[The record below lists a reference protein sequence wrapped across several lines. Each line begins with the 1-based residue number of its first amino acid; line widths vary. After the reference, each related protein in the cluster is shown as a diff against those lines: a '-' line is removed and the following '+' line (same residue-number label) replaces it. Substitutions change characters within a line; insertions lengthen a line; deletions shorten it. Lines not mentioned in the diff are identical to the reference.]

1 MAINFPNSPS
11 VNDIHSEG
19 GVRWKWNGSSWTRAN
34 GGAAVTDT
42 ITTAN
47 DNSTTTLYPVMVS
60 GTGSNGAKVAT
71 SATKSISF
79 DASDGNLTV
88 DGNISIG
95 GTLTYEDVK
104 NVDSVGLG
112 TFRSGAH
119 FGPSTGVGATIS
131 SEGDITAGI
140 ITATFVGDGSGLT
153 GVANTDYV
161 HAHTLS
167 VVGVT
172 TLTTL
177 NVNSQVGAAG
187 SVLSSTGSGL
197 NWVSPQTGPQGA
209 QGVQGAAGAAGA
221 AGAQGAQGH
230 QGLTGATGAQ
240 GHQGRQG
247 AQGAAGAVG
256 AQGNQGV
263 QGATNNLTV
272 STSPPGSPSAGDMW
286 WDSDDGRLGV
296 YYNDGNSS
304 QWVNINNGPAGAQ
317 GAQGAQGRQGATG
330 AQGSVGIASLTI
342 STGAPSSPN
351 AGDMWWDSDDGDLHL
366 YFNDGN
372 SSQWVNIN
380 AGSAGA
386 QGAQGAAGAQ
396 GAQGAAGT
404 NATISNNADN
414 RVITGGSGTNLNGE
428 ANFTFDGNLVSILS
442 SSNQADG
449 LLVHNTNNSQAHADA
464 AVMISGGDN
473 ASAFLRLENNSQKFE
488 IIKDANHNLTVEDDG
503 TERVRIAS
511 DGKIGI
517 GTASPTYGSHLHGTG
532 ASNNAYYMA
541 EQSSAGASAGFRL
554 KTTGSHFAIY
564 GATSGSALG
573 IYDYNAGAERF
584 TIDSSGNIGQGVI
597 PSGWASAQA
606 GDFYAYQVGT
616 GIALFGRGS
625 GDEDRGGI
633 AANYYHTGSA
643 QKYIGNGH
651 AGRIYFEDGSIVFS
665 NAAQNASGAGAAMTL
680 NERLRITS
688 DGKVLLKKT
697 SSNWGTTASNTVIQ
711 LENSAIWDYAG
722 VQFDVGHNYYYNTA
736 GAYKYI
742 RGGYACRQTFH
753 NNTGD
758 IAFWSGGTGS
768 ADATFTW
775 AERLR
780 IDSSGNMGLGTG
792 SGIDRQF
799 HIQGSAPIIKL
810 EDTGGGYSEISANTA
825 VLSLRADEG
834 NTQSSSYI
842 NFRVD
847 GGEKLRI
854 DSGGRVTKPDTP
866 SFFANASP
874 SIGTQSGNT
883 YVAYSFNNVNH
894 NVGSHYNNSNGR
906 FTAPV
911 AGTYMFGGGLWCNSS
926 DNTSGAHLLVFD
938 KNGSEAGVGCN
949 HRHSGNQLMATMCIV
964 LAANDYI
971 QLGFAS
977 ASGGSTQNSTPR
989 NYFWGYLV
997 G

>member
-1 MAINFPNSPS
+1 MADPKIKIRRSATPNKVPTKDQLQLGELAINTY
-11 VNDIHSEG
+11 DGKLYLEQDQ
-19 GVRWKWNGSSWTRAN
+19 
-34 GGAAVTDT
+34 GGAGVGNTVIAVNPWNVGVGSTAYNT
-42 ITTAN
+42 HFTSGKVGVGTTNAQYN
-47 DNSTTTLYPVMVS
+47 LDIGGNVNFTGNLYQDGSLYTS
-60 GTGSNGAKVAT
+60 GT
-71 SATKSISF
+71 
-79 DASDGNLTV
+79 
-88 DGNISIG
+88 
-95 GTLTYEDVK
+95 
-104 NVDSVGLG
+104 
-112 TFRSGAH
+112 
-119 FGPSTGVGATIS
+119 TGVGIKTAGGIVGYAATIIDFR
-131 SEGDITAGI
+131 GP
-140 ITATFVGDGSGLT
+140 
-153 GVANTDYV
+153 
-161 HAHTLS
+161 
-167 VVGVT
+167 GVT
-172 TLTTL
+172 TAHYSSVTGIAT
-177 NVNSQVGAAG
+177 VNFHSVTSGGGGGNASVTVSDSAPSSPSNGDLWFKSDVGELYLWYTDG
-187 SVLSSTGSGL
+187 SSNQWVEASGGS
-197 NWVSPQTGPQGA
+197 NTVVTSDSAPTSPQDGDLWWNSDTGE
-209 QGVQGAAGAAGA
+209 
-221 AGAQGAQGH
+221 
-230 QGLTGATGAQ
+230 LK
-240 GHQGRQG
+240 
-247 AQGAAGAVG
+247 
-256 AQGNQGV
+256 
-263 QGATNNLTV
+263 
-272 STSPPGSPSAGDMW
+272 
-286 WDSDDGRLGV
+286 V

-386 QGAQGAAGAQ
+386 QGAQGAQ
-396 GAQGAAGT
+396 GHQGVQGAAGT